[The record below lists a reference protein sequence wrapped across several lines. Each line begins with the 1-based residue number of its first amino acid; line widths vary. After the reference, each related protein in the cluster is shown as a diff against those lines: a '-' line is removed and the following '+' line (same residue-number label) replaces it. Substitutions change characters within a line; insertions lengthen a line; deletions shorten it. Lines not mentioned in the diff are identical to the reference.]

1 MALRSDSPAP
11 DAARDDA
18 ALSGTVDGRSLPEHT
33 VKRVTAAVLAVVLLV
48 TLFVPWWLTDPVV
61 RLEFP
66 VFAGWQLFAAGLGIA
81 PFAGY
86 TGFSVFGNVLLG
98 VVPVLPLLVLIALL
112 VVRATK
118 PRALPGTTIVL
129 WAVFA
134 FLAAIWLV
142 VLGWARLNATQGE
155 HPATWGLL
163 IATIVSLFTATAFGN
178 WWRLGE
184 KSLWPRRGGLRLG
197 AAEEPNDGDAL
208 TTEQLLQALDEEDAA
223 KPAPDDEGDKPSR

>member
-11 DAARDDA
+11 NAAPDDA
-18 ALSGTVDGRSLPEHT
+18 ALNSTVDGRSLPEQK
-33 VKRVTAAVLAVVLLV
+33 VKRVTAAVIAVALLV
-48 TLFVPWWLTDPVV
+48 SLFVPWWLTDPVV

-66 VFAGWQLFAAGLGIA
+66 AFAGWQLFAAGLGIA

-86 TGFSVFGNVLLG
+86 TGFSVFGNILLG
-98 VVPVLPLLVLIALL
+98 IVPVVPLLVLIALL
-112 VVRATK
+112 VVRVAK
-118 PRALPGTTIVL
+118 PRALPATTIVL

-134 FLAAIWLV
+134 FLAAIWLLI
-142 VLGWARLNATQGE
+142 LGWARLNATQGE

-163 IATIVSLFTATAFGN
+163 IATVMSLFTATAFGN

-197 AAEEPNDGDAL
+197 AGEQPDDAGEL
-208 TTEQLLQALDEEDAA
+208 TTEQLLQALDEEDAPKRDA
-223 KPAPDDEGDKPSR
+223 EGDKPTR